1 MAKPCCCMLSRTI
14 LECTKLLWHQS
25 VTSQMCLM
33 FVVWRIAAAGIFPP
47 KQKQSGVCLESC
59 STTFSLTALKNLR
72 AAAPP
77 LPQIPLLVLVMKRK
91 KKTTQIW
98 LCMKT
103 TSDFWATTLQSARP
117 LWGWI
122 LRSWARSFKCRRVT
136 CIFKFEDYT
145 ILLFAPFFWVSC
157 ANEFKVLRS
166 EQWAF
171 VLGVM
176 APKSLHTK
184 YHFRVF
190 FREELPL

>member
-47 KQKQSGVCLESC
+47 KQKQSGVLLYYFFLNGLKKPPKPSSSSFCLRFLCWFLWWS
-59 STTFSLTALKNLR
+59 
-72 AAAPP
+72 
-77 LPQIPLLVLVMKRK
+77 VK

-136 CIFKFEDYT
+136 CIFKFEDYNSFVCT
-145 ILLFAPFFWVSC
+145 LFLS
-157 ANEFKVLRS
+157 FKCKLI
-166 EQWAF
+166 
-171 VLGVM
+171 
-176 APKSLHTK
+176 
-184 YHFRVF
+184 
-190 FREELPL
+190 